1 METAG
6 QSLLY
11 HNNGLIRWLM
21 DQAVSA
27 ARNPS
32 HPNFVRDTESS
43 VIRPEKELKGFDKV
57 ALQPG
62 ESQTVHFELD
72 KRAFAYYNVEL
83 QDWYVETGRFE
94 ILVGKSSREVMLQE
108 SVHITSTSVWKRTY
122 TRDTT
127 IGDLIEAP
135 KGKELLAK
143 LLHSNPLAE
152 GRDAEYALSLLKA
165 APVRGLIWFSNGAF
179 SERDLEDLLR
189 KLNGN

>member
-57 ALQPG
+57 AQ
-62 ESQTVHFELD
+62 
-72 KRAFAYYNVEL
+72 L

-127 IGDLIEAP
+127 IGDL
-135 KGKELLAK
+135 L
-143 LLHSNPLAE
+143 
-152 GRDAEYALSLLKA
+152 
-165 APVRGLIWFSNGAF
+165 
-179 SERDLEDLLR
+179 
-189 KLNGN
+189 